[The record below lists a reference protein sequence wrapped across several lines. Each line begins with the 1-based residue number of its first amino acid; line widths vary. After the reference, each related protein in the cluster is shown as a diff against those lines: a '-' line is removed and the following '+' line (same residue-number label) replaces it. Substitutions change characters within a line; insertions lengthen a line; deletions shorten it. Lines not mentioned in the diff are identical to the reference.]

1 MENRLNDKRSIA
13 SCVHVMWLTI
23 SLGVLAIGL
32 VFLPFKGIDYS
43 LIGTS
48 LVSILMWIGEMS
60 LDMVDRYLDD
70 C

>member
-1 MENRLNDKRSIA
+1 
-13 SCVHVMWLTI
+13 MWLTI